1 MWLTGCSLRLLKLH
15 RTRSKYATLSVGD
28 HHSCLKQSSDFALD
42 HLVKDDKDLCR
53 EVYERGTLEKVVLL
67 AKHITPLE
75 RTSEWEEDEPESTL
89 ALREVSTIF
98 SLGCAYL
105 SSITGDVDRDR
116 SDLAL

>member
-1 MWLTGCSLRLLKLH
+1 MWLTGCSLRRLKLH
-15 RTRSKYATLSVGD
+15 RTRSKYATLFVGK

-89 ALREVSTIF
+89 ALREVSTVF
-98 SLGCAYL
+98 SPGCPYL
-105 SSITGDVDRDR
+105 FFITGNVNRDR